1 MGGYGDGKRK
11 NPFFADTKMATVNT
25 TNITTAEQLLELPDD
40 FGPCELVR
48 GELTMMTPAGSR
60 HGRAEARLLS
70 RIEAFADKQELGS
83 VFPSDSGFLLERNQ
97 DTVRCPDV
105 AFVCAARMP
114 AEPIDGFFPGPP
126 DLAVEIR
133 SSSTRLP
140 DVLAKISHYLETG
153 VKVVWDVDPE
163 TQTVTIYRAAGTVE
177 TYSGDATLTEPELLP
192 GFSIALKE
200 IFVW

>member
-1 MGGYGDGKRK
+1 
-11 NPFFADTKMATVNT
+11 MATVNT
-25 TNITTAEQLLELPDD
+25 ESITTAQQLLELPGD

-48 GELTMMTPAGSR
+48 GELIMMNAAGSR
-60 HGRAEARLLS
+60 HGRAKGEIFGILH
-70 RIEAFADKQELGS
+70 AFLRENKLG
-83 VFPSDSGFLLERNQ
+83 VIFPSDNGFLLEQ

-114 AEPIDGFFPGPP
+114 TEPIDGFFPGPP

-133 SSSTRLP
+133 SPSTRLP
-140 DVLAKISHYLETG
+140 EVLAKISQYLETG
-153 VKVVWDVDPE
+153 VKVIWDVDPE
-163 TQTVTIYRAAGTVE
+163 AQTVTIYRAAGTVA

>member
-1 MGGYGDGKRK
+1 
-11 NPFFADTKMATVNT
+11 MATINT
-25 TNITTAEQLLELPDD
+25 ANITTAKQLLELPDN

-70 RIEAFADKQELGS
+70 RIEAFADKQKLGF
-83 VFPSDSGFLLERNQ
+83 VFPSDSGFLLER
-97 DTVRCPDV
+97 DEHTVRCPDV

-126 DLAVEIR
+126 DWAVEIR
-133 SSSTRLP
+133 SPSTRLP
-140 DVLAKISHYLETG
+140 ELLAKIAHYLETG
-153 VKVVWDVDPE
+153 VKVVWDVDLDA
-163 TQTVTIYRAAGTVE
+163 QTVTIYRAAGTVE
-177 TYSGDATLTEPELLP
+177 TSSGDATLTEPELLP
-192 GFSIALKE
+192 GFFIALKE